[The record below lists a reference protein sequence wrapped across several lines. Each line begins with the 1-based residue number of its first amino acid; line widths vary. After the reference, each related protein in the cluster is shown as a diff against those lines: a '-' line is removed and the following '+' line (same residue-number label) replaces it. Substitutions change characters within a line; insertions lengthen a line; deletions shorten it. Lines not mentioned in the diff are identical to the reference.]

1 MTYQSRHHPYPS
13 SSYEHLRG
21 TRLHPVSLSIP
32 RKARWHLTAVT
43 GVARTPLSSC
53 DIDGLEDR
61 KRGRVDQ
68 EVGAGAEFSIFRMTR
83 YVMWFVTR
91 QKREICLSLT
101 RRRTRATLDRGKK
114 MDDHEWPDPG

>member
-1 MTYQSRHHPYPS
+1 
-13 SSYEHLRG
+13 
-21 TRLHPVSLSIP
+21 
-32 RKARWHLTAVT
+32 
-43 GVARTPLSSC
+43 
-53 DIDGLEDR
+53 
-61 KRGRVDQ
+61 
-68 EVGAGAEFSIFRMTR
+68 MTR